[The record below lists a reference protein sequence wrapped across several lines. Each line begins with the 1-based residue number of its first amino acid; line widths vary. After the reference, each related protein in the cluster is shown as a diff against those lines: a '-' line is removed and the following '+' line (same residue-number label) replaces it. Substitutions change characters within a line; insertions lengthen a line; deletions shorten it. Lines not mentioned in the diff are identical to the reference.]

1 MTEAQAIRR
10 LKKGDIGGMEEL
22 VALHQQKAL
31 RTACLITRDE
41 ETAKDAVQ
49 EVFLRIYQRIRYFDE
64 SKPFEPYLLRSVV
77 NTAIN
82 LAEKRSKEVGL
93 EEDLP
98 RVDIQLLFKRATSTE
113 DQVEYRQL
121 KQEILEGISRLSP
134 RERAVIIE
142 RYYLELSEKEMAD
155 MHDVAPGTVKWLL
168 NVARKKLRMFMGIES
183 DPS

>member
-22 VALHQQKAL
+22 VVLHQQKAL

-49 EVFLRIYQRIRYFDE
+49 EAFLRIYQRIRFFDE

-98 RVDIQLLFKRATSTE
+98 RADVQLLFTRAASTE
-113 DQVEYRQL
+113 DEVEYRQL
-121 KQEILEGISRLSP
+121 KQEILEGISKLSP

-142 RYYLELSEKEMAD
+142 RYYLDLSEKEMAD
-155 MHDVAPGTVKWLL
+155 MHDVAPGTVKWIL
-168 NVARKKLRMFMGIES
+168 NAARKKLRTFMGRES

>member
-22 VALHQQKAL
+22 VVLHQQKAL

-49 EVFLRIYQRIRYFDE
+49 ETFLRIYQRIHYFDE
-64 SKPFEPYLLRSVV
+64 SRPFEPYLLRSVV
-77 NTAIN
+77 HTAIN
-82 LAEKRSKEVGL
+82 MAAKRSKEIGL
-93 EEDLP
+93 EDELTP
-98 RVDIQLLFKRATSTE
+98 VDVESLINRATSTE

-121 KQEILEGISRLSP
+121 KQEILDGISRLAP
-134 RERAVIIE
+134 RERAVIVE
-142 RYYLELSEKEMAD
+142 RYYLDFSEKEMAEI
-155 MHDVAPGTVKWLL
+155 HDVAPGTVKWLL
-168 NVARKKLRMFMGIES
+168 NAARKKLRAFMGMES

>member
-22 VALHQQKAL
+22 VELHQQKAL
-31 RTACLITRDE
+31 RAACLITRDE
-41 ETAKDAVQ
+41 EMAKDAVQ
-49 EVFLRIYQRIRYFDE
+49 ETFLRIYQRIRYFDE

-82 LAEKRSKEVGL
+82 LAEKRSKEVRL

-98 RVDIQLLFKRATSTE
+98 PVDLKLLFSRAVSTE

-121 KQEILEGISRLSP
+121 KQEILDGISRLSP

-142 RYYLELSEKEMAD
+142 RYYLELSEKEMAE
-155 MHDVAPGTVKWLL
+155 MHDVAPGTVKWVL
-168 NVARKKLRMFMGIES
+168 NVARKKLRTFMGIES
-183 DPS
+183 DLS

>member
-22 VALHQQKAL
+22 VVLHQQKAL

-49 EVFLRIYQRIRYFDE
+49 EAFLRIYQRIRFFDE

-82 LAEKRSKEVGL
+82 LAENRSKEVGL

-98 RVDIQLLFKRATSTE
+98 RADVQLLFTRAASTE
-113 DQVEYRQL
+113 DEVEYRQL
-121 KQEILEGISRLSP
+121 KQEILEGISKLSP

-142 RYYLELSEKEMAD
+142 RYYLDLSEKEMAD
-155 MHDVAPGTVKWLL
+155 MHDVAPGTVKWIL
-168 NVARKKLRMFMGIES
+168 NAARKKLRTFMGRES

>member
-22 VALHQQKAL
+22 VALHQAKAL

-49 EVFLRIYQRIRYFDE
+49 ETFLRVYQRIRFFDE
-64 SKPFEPYLLRSVV
+64 TRPFEPYLLRSVV
-77 NTAIN
+77 HTAIN
-82 LAEKRSKEVGL
+82 MAEKQRKEVGL
-93 EEDLP
+93 EDELAP
-98 RVDIQLLFKRATSTE
+98 AEVELLINRATSTE

-121 KQEILEGISRLSP
+121 KQEILNGISRLAP
-134 RERAVIIE
+134 RERAVIVE
-142 RYYLELSEKEMAD
+142 RYYLDLSEKEMAER
-155 MHDVAPGTVKWLL
+155 HEVAPGTVKWLL
-168 NVARKKLRMFMGIES
+168 NGARKKLRAFMGLES

>member
-22 VALHQQKAL
+22 VVLHQQKAL
-31 RTACLITRDE
+31 RTACLIPRDE

-49 EVFLRIYQRIRYFDE
+49 EAFLRIYQRIRFFDE

-98 RVDIQLLFKRATSTE
+98 RADVQLLFTRAASTE
-113 DQVEYRQL
+113 DEVEYRQL
-121 KQEILEGISRLSP
+121 KQEILEGISKLSP

-142 RYYLELSEKEMAD
+142 RYYLDLSEKEMAD
-155 MHDVAPGTVKWLL
+155 MHDVAPGTVKWIL
-168 NVARKKLRMFMGIES
+168 NAARKKLRTFMGRES